1 MMASKYFFLIP
12 FFPGNQKKLEDYII
26 KSLGALFS
34 LFLKLI
40 INGGICFRD
49 LRTKAL
55 SAENRHFDSEFWSE
69 VGLIDRLCK
78 YIYNLFPSLKLSI
91 WNEGLG
97 TSAYR
102 LIRPGYD
109 DGYPPSRKSW
119 GPGGKLISVTI
130 PIIGFTKYESQAFL
144 LGSHLLDF
152 PSFIPSS
159 QKFCSVE
166 RRLTNPTDY
175 SFSYFS
181 TNPGDVI
188 IYHWN
193 TVHSEQILGDSVTRL
208 ALEVRFLC
216 NE

>member
-1 MMASKYFFLIP
+1 M
-12 FFPGNQKKLEDYII
+12 
-26 KSLGALFS
+26 
-34 LFLKLI
+34 
-40 INGGICFRD
+40 
-49 LRTKAL
+49 